1 MINSDIVSYEE
12 IMNKYKPTTNISTPI
27 ITKYELAKI
36 IGLRMEQISR
46 NAPSLIDIS
55 KLDFENLVTHEKF
68 KLIVDEEIKKRV
80 LPFMI
85 VRNLPNGK
93 KEFWKLSDMIIPGY

>member
-27 ITKYELAKI
+27 ITKY
-36 IGLRMEQISR
+36 LRMEQISR